1 MYNKS
6 IFILSKNKIINSL
19 IWKDSEFIAKTIHKW
34 QIYWNWSDYYEWHIK
49 PVKETWKE
57 LALLFNIKWKKLK
70 DIEILCDLHDAIEDT
85 DLKKEDIEKLYWKIL
100 ANDCEALSIK
110 KPNWTKKTK
119 TVYYN
124 NIKKNL
130 KRKIT
135 KAADRFR
142 NISKIPELKNKEKA
156 LKLYH
161 KYLKEHPYY
170 IKYNI
175 IPDLL
180 EWCLKEV
187 EKNLKEKWRL

>member
-1 MYNKS
+1 M
-6 IFILSKNKIINSL
+6 INSL
-19 IWKDSEFIAKTIHKW
+19 LWKDSEYIAKTIHKW
-34 QIYWNWSDYYEWHIK
+34 QTYWNWSDYYEWHIK

-57 LALLFNIKWKKLK
+57 LASLFNIKWKKLK

-110 KPNWTKKTK
+110 KSDWTKKSK

-142 NISKIPELKNKEKA
+142 NISKIPELKDKEKA

-170 IKYNI
+170 IKHNI

-180 EWCLKEV
+180 EWCLKDV
-187 EKNLKEKWRL
+187 EKDLKEKWRL